1 MEFSFFLRKIKKN
14 PANYFIH
21 FTENPRLSNYQI
33 SILRKLLFNNCL
45 KISIEQYKLMANTTL
60 TCHELKNTLQ
70 TSFNKYTLCIY

>member
-21 FTENPRLSNYQI
+21 FTENPRLNNYQI
-33 SILRKLLFNNCL
+33 SILFDEFLF
-45 KISIEQYKLMANTTL
+45 YLMANTTL

-70 TSFNKYTLCIY
+70 TSFNKYTLCIYLNKKMIF